1 MFYITHP
8 VKNGYTIISEK
19 YQGQQMKSKKPK
31 PVINKLLHA
40 VRHNRLWRTR
50 KFLDKK
56 RELKKQ
62 GVNDEK

>member
-1 MFYITHP
+1 MQ
-8 VKNGYTIISEK
+8 N
-19 YQGQQMKSKKPK
+19 KKPK

-62 GVNDEK
+62 GVNDEEQYSKSDSKIQES

>member
-1 MFYITHP
+1 MSH
-8 VKNGYTIISEK
+8 
-19 YQGQQMKSKKPK
+19 KKPH
-31 PVINKLLHA
+31 PIINKLKYA
-40 VRHNRLWRTR
+40 IRHDRLWRTK

>member
-1 MFYITHP
+1 
-8 VKNGYTIISEK
+8 
-19 YQGQQMKSKKPK
+19 MKTKKPK

-62 GVNDEK
+62 GVEDEEQSS

>member
-1 MFYITHP
+1 
-8 VKNGYTIISEK
+8 
-19 YQGQQMKSKKPK
+19 MKSNKPK

-62 GVNDEK
+62 GVDDEEQYSKSDSKIQES